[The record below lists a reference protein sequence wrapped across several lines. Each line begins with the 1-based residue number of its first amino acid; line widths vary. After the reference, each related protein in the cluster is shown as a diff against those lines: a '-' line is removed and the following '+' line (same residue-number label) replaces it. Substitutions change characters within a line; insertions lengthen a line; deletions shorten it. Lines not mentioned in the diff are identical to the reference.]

1 MTPVA
6 GTTEV
11 YISKKLTDGIGVLKI
26 SLCRNRDAVS
36 CFLRGSGKHNLVKAA
51 SREARG
57 KGVMVAMKD
66 QISPDFG
73 VNKANM
79 TNSELNVKDTKNL
92 PRGRQLHD
100 AK

>member
-1 MTPVA
+1 
-6 GTTEV
+6 
-11 YISKKLTDGIGVLKI
+11 
-26 SLCRNRDAVS
+26 
-36 CFLRGSGKHNLVKAA
+36 
-51 SREARG
+51 
-57 KGVMVAMKD
+57 MVAMKD